1 MNVKTLLLSGAAL
14 VAFSATAALASPPQV
29 SGNVGVFVGADW
41 TNLDVST
48 STLWQ
53 GDDTVFIF
61 GGDAHVN
68 AWLAR
73 DMSIQLDV
81 QSESTTSIYQGDNGD
96 GVWDG
101 RSGGIIG
108 AHLSWRD
115 PQSHLIGL
123 FGGFSGQSNL
133 TYDGTMTNAIIG
145 AEGQYYCDHVTLYG
159 QVGYVA
165 LMSDSDEYEPK
176 GILFARAVGRY
187 FWTSN
192 DRLQADLSYGG
203 SDLKDNQYGASARYW
218 NFGLSW
224 QHRYEDSPFSTT
236 IAYTGFWGNSDGS
249 SGLNNDVSE
258 QAVTVALNIH
268 FGSGSL
274 QQADREGETLDMPD
288 FNRGE
293 AWSYW
298 LGYVD

>member
-1 MNVKTLLLSGAAL
+1 MKNYLLSGAAML
-14 VAFSATAALASPPQV
+14 ALSATAALAAPPQV
-29 SGNVGVFVGADW
+29 SGNVGIYVGADW
-41 TNLDVST
+41 TNLDLST
-48 STLWQ
+48 STFYG
-53 GDDTVFIF
+53 GDDTVFLF
-61 GGDAHVN
+61 GGNAHVN
-68 AWLAR
+68 AWLSR

-81 QSESTTSIYQGDNGD
+81 QSEATTTIDQGGYSYYD
-96 GVWDG
+96 WDG
-101 RSGGIIG
+101 RSGGIFG
-108 AHLSWRD
+108 AHVSWRD

-133 TYDGTMTNAIIG
+133 DYDGTMTHAIFG
-145 AEGQYYCDHVTLYG
+145 AEGQYYCDRFTFYG
-159 QVGYVA
+159 QVGYAA
-165 LMSDSDEYEPK
+165 LMSDSDEYEPD

-187 FWTSN
+187 FWTQN
-192 DRLQADLSYGG
+192 DRIQADLSYGG
-203 SDLKDNQYGASARYW
+203 SDLHDNSYGAEARYW

-249 SGLNNDVSE
+249 SGLDNEASE
-258 QAVTVALNIH
+258 QAITVAFNIH

-288 FNRGE
+288 FGRAE

-298 LGYVD
+298 LGWVD